1 MNIFENAYIIWVCK
15 TLSKCNIFSDV
26 HYLVPTLGPG
36 LLTPSK
42 AHILRN
48 HQPHKTHHFLALKEA
63 DGTERR
69 DNKLSSGEGSSNIES
84 GSDSHDDLEVK
95 SLIFD

>member
-1 MNIFENAYIIWVCK
+1 M
-15 TLSKCNIFSDV
+15 
-26 HYLVPTLGPG
+26 LGPG

-42 AHILRN
+42 ARILRN
-48 HQPHKTHHFLALKEA
+48 HKPHKPHHFLASKEA
-63 DGTERR
+63 DGTMPAEGRN
-69 DNKLSSGEGSSNIES
+69 NKLSSGEGGSNLES